1 MILVDTSVGI
11 DHLHSREGHLREL
24 LNAQEVLMHAMVV
37 GEISCGRLR
46 NRGGVLQ
53 MLSDLPAIG
62 ECEHGE
68 VRAMIERRGLMGRGM
83 SFIDAHLLCS
93 VLAQSRTTLWTRD
106 TSLRRIADD
115 LGVAYSASACRENR

>member
-1 MILVDTSVGI
+1 MILVDTSVWI

-46 NRGGVLQ
+46 NRDGVLQ

-62 ECEHGE
+62 ECDHGE
-68 VRAMIERRGLMGRGM
+68 VRAM
-83 SFIDAHLLCS
+83 SFIEAHLLCS
-93 VLAQSRTTLWTRD
+93 VLAQSGTTLWTRD

-115 LGVAYSASACRENR
+115 LGVACSASACRENR